1 MLPLH
6 GCLPQHV
13 LVAPC
18 PLLLHLQRSNRYAF
32 GVPKPQVAQMPQ
44 GNSPDAGGWAARIA
58 DVAKRLAERV
68 KAPPPAPSVHPRRKL
83 TPEEKDQ
90 LRSEANALQ
99 REQENIISRRN
110 AERSGLQ
117 IMTATEKAVE
127 KLARGAAI
135 HRVQESRTA
144 SGTDPGK
151 NGALTSQQIARARLS
166 CQQELKA
173 HGHRVAWNN
182 PPGLSVDLS
191 PAELEAARQRRSRK
205 VVSDGRAG
213 VRSHTEGAQPR
224 PTDGSGA
231 NYPQTAAARRH
242 QALINVQAPPSRMV
256 VTPPVRPTREGTGR
270 PDRSGQPGRS
280 TR

>member
-1 MLPLH
+1 
-6 GCLPQHV
+6 
-13 LVAPC
+13 
-18 PLLLHLQRSNRYAF
+18 
-32 GVPKPQVAQMPQ
+32 MPQ

-191 PAELEAARQRRSRK
+191 PAELEAARSLRRRRFAARNGSPAHDLSHVSGRLRRSAGRGGFS
-205 VVSDGRAG
+205 VVGEQMTKFG
-213 VRSHTEGAQPR
+213 PR
-224 PTDGSGA
+224 GPHG
-231 NYPQTAAARRH
+231 PPETAMRID
-242 QALINVQAPPSRMV
+242 LSPL
-256 VTPPVRPTREGTGR
+256 
-270 PDRSGQPGRS
+270 
-280 TR
+280 